1 MSVGMST
8 VARNAVFAPGRLG
21 ALLAKE
27 FVQMRRDRITFAMM
41 LVVPIIQLLLFGYA
55 INNDPKGLPAAVL
68 ALGQDRYTRSVV
80 AALEV
85 SGYYRFARRPE
96 SAAEAESLMAR
107 GAISFLVTIPSDF
120 GARVER
126 GDEPR
131 ILVEADATDPAASS
145 NAVGALQTI
154 ANRAL
159 TRALGTEDA
168 VHQQNQS
175 ALSFVV
181 HRRYNPEG
189 ITQYNI
195 VPGLL
200 GVILQMTMVMM
211 TAMALTREIERGTM
225 ENLLAMP
232 ATPAEIM
239 LGKVLPYLAVG
250 SVQVA
255 VVLSAAK
262 LLFGVPFLG
271 SLALLLACVLIFV
284 LALVLLGYT
293 ISTMARTQLQAMQLT
308 FFFFLPS
315 LLLSG
320 FMFPYAG
327 MPIWAQWLGEIF
339 PLTHFL
345 RVVRAIMLKGADL
358 GDIGLEV
365 IYLSAFVP
373 LYAGLALMRFRN
385 TLD

>member
-1 MSVGMST
+1 MST
-8 VARNAVFAPGRLG
+8 MALTSLFSPGRLG
-21 ALLAKE
+21 AVLAKE

-41 LVVPIIQLLLFGYA
+41 LVVPIVQLLLFGYA

-85 SGYYRFARRPE
+85 SGYYRFAKRPE

-120 GARVER
+120 GMRVER

-154 ANRAL
+154 ASRAL
-159 TRALGTEDA
+159 TRALGTDELKRE
-168 VHQQNQS
+168 QSES

-232 ATPAEIM
+232 ATPGEIM

-271 SLALLLACVLIFV
+271 SLGLLLTCVTIFV

-327 MPIWAQWLGEIF
+327 MPLWAQWLGEIF

-365 IYLSAFVP
+365 FYLSIFVP
-373 LYAGLALMRFRN
+373 LYAGIALLRFRS

>member
-1 MSVGMST
+1 MSALALFS
-8 VARNAVFAPGRLG
+8 PGRLG
-21 ALLAKE
+21 AVLAKE

-41 LVVPIIQLLLFGYA
+41 LVVPIVQLLLFGYA

-85 SGYYRFARRPE
+85 SGYYRFAKRPE

-120 GARVER
+120 GMRVER

-154 ANRAL
+154 ASRAL
-159 TRALGTEDA
+159 TRALGTEE
-168 VHQQNQS
+168 VKREQNES
-175 ALSFVV
+175 ALSFVI

-232 ATPAEIM
+232 ATPGEIM

-271 SLALLLACVLIFV
+271 SLALLLTCVTVFV

-327 MPIWAQWLGEIF
+327 MPLWAQWLGEIF

-365 IYLSAFVP
+365 FYLTIFVP
-373 LYAGLALMRFRN
+373 IYAGIALMRFRS

>member
-1 MSVGMST
+1 MSAL
-8 VARNAVFAPGRLG
+8 ARSGGRLG
-21 ALLAKE
+21 AMLAKE

-85 SGYYRFARRPE
+85 SGYYRFVRRPE

-120 GARVER
+120 GMRVER

-131 ILVEADATDPAASS
+131 ILVEADATDPSASS

-154 ANRAL
+154 AARAL
-159 TRALGTEDA
+159 TRALGTEEIA
-168 VHQQNQS
+168 LQQSES

-232 ATPAEIM
+232 ATPGEIM

-320 FMFPYAG
+320 FMFPFAG
-327 MPIWAQWLGEIF
+327 MPLWAQWLGEIF

-345 RVVRAIMLKGADL
+345 RVIRAIMLKGANL
-358 GDIGLEV
+358 GDIGAEV
-365 IYLSAFVP
+365 FYLSVFVP
-373 LYAGLALMRFRN
+373 LYAGIALLRFRS